1 MNEPATRWA
10 MIGIG
15 AMAVNIVRDFQ
26 LTENV
31 ELTTVVSRSP
41 EKGAKFVAEWGIP
54 NLVTD
59 LADLWAD
66 PDIDVVYIA
75 TPHPAHFAAAK
86 AAIHAGKHVLVEKP
100 MTMTAAQA
108 EELADSAGRAGVFL
122 MEAMWMR
129 FSPVI
134 QKAHQLA
141 ATGAIGTVRY
151 VEASF
156 GFPFPQ
162 DPESR
167 MWNPELGGGTTLD
180 QGIYT
185 LTLPYMTFG
194 IPSTITATGTITDS
208 GVDSEASV
216 LLTFPGGQQ
225 AQLAS
230 SMTTVLPLSASICGT
245 AGRITIEPPF
255 WSPTTITVTQPDA
268 NSETFFRNESID
280 FTKEGNGYAPMLR
293 AVGQPSPTAAR
304 NTNFIQSLQRSRY
317 LRPWRKSSS
326 KSKGSDWCP
335 A

>member
-1 MNEPATRWA
+1 MNAPTTRWA
-10 MIGIG
+10 MIGTG

-31 ELTTVVSRSP
+31 ELTTVVSRSL
-41 EKGAKFVAEWGIP
+41 EKGAQFAAEWGIP
-54 NLVTD
+54 RVVTD

-100 MTMTAAQA
+100 MTMTATQA
-108 EELADSAGRAGVFL
+108 EELADLAGRAEVFL

-156 GFPFPQ
+156 GFPFPR

-194 IPSTITATGTITDS
+194 IPSSITAKGAFTDS

-230 SMTTVLPLSASICGT
+230 SMTTFLPLSASICGT
-245 AGRITIEPPF
+245 AGRITIERPRSGIPP
-255 WSPTTITVTQPDA
+255 
-268 NSETFFRNESID
+268 
-280 FTKEGNGYAPMLR
+280 L
-293 AVGQPSPTAAR
+293 
-304 NTNFIQSLQRSRY
+304 SL
-317 LRPWRKSSS
+317 
-326 KSKGSDWCP
+326 
-335 A
+335 